1 LICFVAGDKLRATPF
16 SMNEFSDSRATASF
30 GVFVADLRTGELRK
44 HGRKIRIARHPF
56 QILAMLLGHPG
67 ELLTREEIRAKLWP
81 ADTFVDFEHGMNS
94 AVRKLRDA
102 LGDSA
107 ENPRFVET
115 LPKRGYR
122 FIATVQPSAA
132 MARAAEPP
140 TSAASATT
148 GWVGQVATLSAVEG
162 GNYVLLPVD
171 EDTLAEKE
179 SYEAA
184 NDDLGITLLVAAEKL
199 MLVPSGAKVKILDAQ
214 QTRIGCRVRILEGRF
229 IGAIAFAPRQCL
241 SGLVDSAAA
250 G

>member
-1 LICFVAGDKLRATPF
+1 
-16 SMNEFSDSRATASF
+16 MNETGSSSVKAQF
-30 GVFVADLRTGELRK
+30 GAFVADLRTGELRK

-56 QILAMLLGHPG
+56 QILTMLLERPG
-67 ELLTREEIRAKLWP
+67 DLLTREDIRARLWP

-122 FIATVQPSAA
+122 FIATV
-132 MARAAEPP
+132 E
-140 TSAASATT
+140 ASAPAAGPSVAPIAATPAPSD
-148 GWVGQVATLSAVEG
+148 WVGQVATLRAAKG
-162 GNYVLLPVD
+162 ANFVLLPVD
-171 EDTLAEKE
+171 EDTLAEKV

-184 NDDLGITLLVAAEKL
+184 HDDLGITLMVAAEQL
-199 MLVPSGAKVKILDAQ
+199 MLVPNGAKVKILDAQ
-214 QTRIGCRVRILEGRF
+214 QPHIGCRVRILEGRF

-241 SGLVDSAAA
+241 PGLIDRARAE
-250 G
+250 